1 MCTMGV
7 EERLGELEEENGVGV
22 WDWGWSPMERL
33 SGCVKDRSMEELRWQ
48 SMDPAFLLSEVIV
61 EAEVVEM
68 EANKAFRSAVLK
80 TAIAAGSALKQQ
92 QRARRAAASAV
103 DTDSKTTKKSG
114 HSNSI
119 PGCYSDQRTAR
130 AWASAVMKRNSLTK
144 RKTTSSTPDLSLV
157 VNGASNPVFGDRKQ
171 IDRAKDEG
179 L

>member
-1 MCTMGV
+1 
-7 EERLGELEEENGVGV
+7 
-22 WDWGWSPMERL
+22 
-33 SGCVKDRSMEELRWQ
+33 
-48 SMDPAFLLSEVIV
+48 MDPEFLLSEVIV

-103 DTDSKTTKKSG
+103 GTDLKTTKKSG

-144 RKTTSSTPDLSLV
+144 LKITSSTPDLSLV
-157 VNGASNPVFGDRKQ
+157 VDGASNPIFGDRKKLTELKMEDFGVLYGWLQ
-171 IDRAKDEG
+171 ARGVSCELSVK
-179 L
+179 LKS